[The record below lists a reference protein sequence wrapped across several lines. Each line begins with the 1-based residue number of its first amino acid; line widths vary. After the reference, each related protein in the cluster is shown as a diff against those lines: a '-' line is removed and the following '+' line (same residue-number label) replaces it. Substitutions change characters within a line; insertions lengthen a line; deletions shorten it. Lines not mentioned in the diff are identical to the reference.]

1 MGGLCV
7 KQLTYTNMTVLQLAA
22 SSEFR
27 NARTTSPQSH
37 SHVQSIIES
46 LHIYLFMHEA
56 QPVLDVSTFQ
66 RVVEMQR
73 CHFLIG
79 DGLIRLSRVIA
90 SVCPSISAST
100 SKTLV
105 SSSVAVDDFLTLLH
119 IVVLLFLVFDVTRV
133 PLVEH
138 ASEAL
143 LQFSFEAHPAPLF
156 SDAD

>member
-1 MGGLCV
+1 
-7 KQLTYTNMTVLQLAA
+7 MTVLQLAA

-27 NARTTSPQSH
+27 NDRTTSPQSH
-37 SHVQSIIES
+37 SHVRSIIES
-46 LHIYLFMHEA
+46 LHIFLFMHTA
-56 QPVLDVSTFQ
+56 QHVLDVSTYQ
-66 RVVEMQR
+66 RVVETQR

-90 SVCPSISAST
+90 SVCRSISAST

-105 SSSVAVDDFLTLLH
+105 SSSVALDDFLTLLH
-119 IVVLLFLVFDVTRV
+119 IVVLLFLVFDVTYV
-133 PLVEH
+133 PLMEH

-143 LQFSFEAHPAPLF
+143 LQFSFEAHPALLF

>member
-1 MGGLCV
+1 MPGQRPHSLIHMC
-7 KQLTYTNMTVLQLAA
+7 
-22 SSEFR
+22 
-27 NARTTSPQSH
+27 SPLSDPSTFICSCTQ
-37 SHVQSIIES
+37 
-46 LHIYLFMHEA
+46 A

-66 RVVEMQR
+66 RVVETQR
-73 CHFLIG
+73 RHILIG

-90 SVCPSISAST
+90 SVCRSISAST
-100 SKTLV
+100 SKTMV
-105 SSSVAVDDFLTLLH
+105 SSSVALDDFLTLLH